1 MDGYDKYA
9 FKKFYGF
16 YLIRLNGNSY
26 VNTKFSISSIIP
38 MYFKIDKFS
47 FIHTWPILQ
56 FFKNL

>member
-16 YLIRLNGNSY
+16 YLIRLKGNSY

-47 FIHTWPILQ
+47 FIHT
-56 FFKNL
+56 